1 MDLSS
6 FLSKSRQ
13 YFLSNFWSLDLDW
26 IYYDDKSTP
35 NALKLVNSNWKDLIN
50 NDDWRELF
58 DFYWGMRI
66 LLWPGLI
73 EANKIEVRFIHDGES
88 GEGEGPLI
96 FFGDTSTIQKQPVED
111 FIEVFA
117 GIVLA
122 DGFACSDQFDVENDD
137 VGFLGLKELPFDY
150 LYYRY
155 LDVDEEN
162 DDVGH
167 EFTYSAEWRI
177 ESNKSNLWKD
187 LSSEQRNILVSA
199 TVEIYQSQMEL
210 IGEIYFDIRDVLA
223 CAALHPNTEP
233 ELKLKIQELKDDFIS
248 NLLSQ

>member
-1 MDLSS
+1 MDLIS
-6 FLSKSRQ
+6 FLNKSRQ
-13 YFLSNFWSLDLDW
+13 YFLSNFWSTDLDW

-66 LLWPGLI
+66 LLWPALI
-73 EANKIEVRFIHDGES
+73 EANKIEVRFIHDGEN

-96 FFGDTSTIQKQPVED
+96 FFGETSTIQEQPVED
-111 FIEVFA
+111 FIEEFA

-122 DGFACSDQFDVENDD
+122 DGFACSDQFDAENDD
-137 VGFLGLKELPFDY
+137 VGFLGLKQLPFDY

-177 ESNKSNLWKD
+177 KSNKSNLWKD
-187 LSSEQRNILVSA
+187 LSSEQRNILVSTA
-199 TVEIYQSQMEL
+199 VEIYQSQMEL
-210 IGEIYFDIRDVLA
+210 IGEMYFDIRDVLA
-223 CAALHPNTEP
+223 CAALHPSTEP

>member
-1 MDLSS
+1 MDLVS
-6 FLSKSRQ
+6 FLSKSRK
-13 YFLSNFWSLDLDW
+13 YFLINFWSLDLDW
-26 IYYDDKSTP
+26 IYYDGKSTP

-50 NDDWRELF
+50 NDDWRVLS

-66 LLWPGLI
+66 LLWPALI
-73 EANKIEVRFIHDGES
+73 DANEIEVRFIHDGEN

-96 FFGDTSTIQKQPVED
+96 FFGDTSKILEQPVAD
-111 FIEVFA
+111 FIEKFA

-122 DGFACSDQFDVENDD
+122 DGFACSDQFDMENDD

-150 LYYRY
+150 LYYRD
-155 LDVDEEN
+155 LDVDKEDDFLEN
-162 DDVGH
+162 Q
-167 EFTYSAEWRI
+167 FFYSAEWRI
-177 ESNKSNLWKD
+177 KSSKSNLWKD

-210 IGEIYFDIRDVLA
+210 IGEMYFDIRDVLA
-223 CAALHPNTEP
+223 CAALHPSTEP